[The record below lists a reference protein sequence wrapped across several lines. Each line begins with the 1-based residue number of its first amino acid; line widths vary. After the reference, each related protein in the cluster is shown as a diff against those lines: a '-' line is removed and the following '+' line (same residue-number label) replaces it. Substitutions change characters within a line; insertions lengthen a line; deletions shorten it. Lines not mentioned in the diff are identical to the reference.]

1 MQHKKIAIEIEVE
14 YDIAIGLSGK
24 FDIRTLLF
32 TEYDSLME
40 SEAVI
45 INYRTALKKLGGFS
59 MLTATLTL
67 RDKNDYGW
75 NKPQDVVKSWRYV
88 KRYDEV
94 TFAPWNGH
102 RYEDYAPSDKRS
114 IESRLKELVI
124 LANTTYVQQLK
135 EAAKENVAA

>member
-24 FDIRTLLF
+24 FEIRTLLF

-40 SEAVI
+40 SEEVI
-45 INYRTALKKLGGFS
+45 TNYRTALKKLGGFS

>member
-24 FDIRTLLF
+24 FDIRSVLF
-32 TEYDSLME
+32 TEYDSLLDAE
-40 SEAVI
+40 GVI
-45 INYRTALKKLGGFS
+45 ANYRTAIKKLGNFS

-75 NKPQDVVKSWRYV
+75 NKPQDVVKSWSYV

-102 RYEDYAPSDKRS
+102 RYEDYAPSDKKS
-114 IESRLKELVI
+114 IESRLKELVT